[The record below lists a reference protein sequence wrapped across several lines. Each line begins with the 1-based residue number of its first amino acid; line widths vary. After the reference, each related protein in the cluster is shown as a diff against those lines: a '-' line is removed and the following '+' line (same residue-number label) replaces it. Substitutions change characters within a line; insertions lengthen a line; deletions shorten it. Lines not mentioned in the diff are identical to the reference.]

1 MSPAAT
7 FSQAI
12 TPQGPIL
19 AVGIALPD
27 AVEQA
32 LRTAGRPVPAFI
44 PGTAIVDTGATVTVV
59 ALDTVQR
66 LGLSPLSSVE
76 IKIANGQVIVCGRYL
91 IKVVLPA
98 PLPPVTIL
106 AVAMPGLRAN
116 DLYLLGRDVLSKGT
130 FCLYGEDNLFT
141 LTL

>member
-1 MSPAAT
+1 MPPAAT
-7 FSQAI
+7 LSQAI

-19 AVGIALPD
+19 DVEIALPG

-32 LRTAGRPVPAFI
+32 LRVAGQPIPAFI
-44 PGTAIVDTGATVTVV
+44 PGVAIIDTGATVTVV

-91 IKVVLPA
+91 VKIVLPP

-106 AVAMPGLRAN
+106 AVAMPGLRAS
-116 DLYLLGRDVLSKGT
+116 DLCLLGRDVLSKGT
-130 FCLYGEDNLFT
+130 FCLHGQDNLFT